1 MLSIGRCELRLLKIK
16 MFCIH
21 NSNKSLISVSASYW
35 MLLLKIRGGRGQKVS
50 FIYLWFK
57 YLKTDMNNSLFLP
70 FGVVII
76 VVSHLKL

>member
-1 MLSIGRCELRLLKIK
+1 MLSIGRYDLQLLKIK

-35 MLLLKIRGGRGQKVS
+35 MLLLKISRGRRQKVS
-50 FIYLWFK
+50 LIYFWFK
-57 YLKTDMNNSLFLP
+57 YLKTNMNNSLFVP
-70 FGVVII
+70 YDVVII